1 MAAAPR
7 WGRSIPASGG
17 HGLPTEDLQVLGALL
32 DGWPDERIAARF
44 PGVAVAERVDRG
56 ADRLALS
63 SRPRV
68 LLHAAREGLFVPPLL
83 WPVQL

>member
-1 MAAAPR
+1 MLVRDADLA
-7 WGRSIPASGG
+7 
-17 HGLPTEDLQVLGALL
+17 GLRADDLQLLGALL

-44 PGVAVAERVDRG
+44 PGVAVAERVDRV

-68 LLHAAREGLFVPPLL
+68 LLHAAREGLFVPPPL
-83 WPVQL
+83 WPVQP